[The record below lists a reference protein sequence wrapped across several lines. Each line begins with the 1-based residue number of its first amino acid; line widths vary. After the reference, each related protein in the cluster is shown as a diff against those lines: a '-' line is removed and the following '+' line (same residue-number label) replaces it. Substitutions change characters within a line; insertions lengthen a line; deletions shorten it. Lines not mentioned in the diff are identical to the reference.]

1 MMRMRTIEWRPL
13 VIYSGAVLLLV
24 WTLAPIYWMINMSLS
39 TPVEIAAGRFF
50 PHHPSLCNFVRIFS
64 DTASCKAADGSQFP
78 VVGQASAIRLGL
90 VNSVIVAIAVTA
102 ITMLVSTPAA
112 YAIGRLAFKHKM
124 KILTTIVLSR
134 SLPPVAI
141 LIPFSAMYAD
151 LGLGGT
157 LIGLIIVYLTL
168 TVPLVVWILSGFF
181 ASLPA
186 NIEKL
191 ARTDGCTRF
200 QALYRILLGAAMPG
214 VAAVAVISFLTSW
227 NEFTYALV
235 FTPGTDAQPFPPT
248 LAALFSHVSYPN
260 TNAAAALLALIPVM
274 ILAYIFQ
281 RRIRSL
287 NLVGPI

>member
-1 MMRMRTIEWRPL
+1 
-13 VIYSGAVLLLV
+13 
-24 WTLAPIYWMINMSLS
+24 MSLS
-39 TPVEIAAGRFF
+39 TPVEIAAGRLF
-50 PHHPSLCNFVRIFS
+50 PLHPTFCNFLRIFS
-64 DTASCKAADGSQFP
+64 DTVSCTTADGSQFP
-78 VVGQASAIRLGL
+78 VVGQAGAIRQGL
-90 VNSVIVAIAVTA
+90 INSVILSVTVT
-102 ITMLVSTPAA
+102 ILTMLVSVPAA
-112 YAIGRLAFKHKM
+112 YAIGRLAFRHKM

-134 SLPPVAI
+134 SLPPVAV

-157 LIGLIIVYLTL
+157 LLGLIIIYLTL
-168 TVPLVVWILSGFF
+168 TVPLAVWILSGFF

-191 ARTDGCTRF
+191 ARTDGCTRL
-200 QALYRILLGAAMPG
+200 QALYRVLLGAAMPG
-214 VAAVAVISFLTSW
+214 VAAVAVIAFLTSW

-235 FTPGTDAQPFPPT
+235 LTPGTDAQPFPPT

-274 ILAYIFQ
+274 MLAYLFQ

-287 NLVGPI
+287 NLIGPI